1 MKQQSKK
8 FYTWITF
15 PKSRIATVDIGEIG
29 GRKHHVAAILEA
41 DVTDARIRLKDL
53 KRSGIRVS
61 FNAWMVKVIAGTIS
75 EHKLVAAFL
84 KGSRKAVVFDD
95 VNISFLIEKE
105 INGQRV
111 PIPLLIPQ
119 ANNLSVAE
127 ITGLLDESVNKT
139 LSGNDILISRK
150 PTFLE
155 KLYYNLPGFLRR
167 AIWKIMLKRPDYVFG
182 KMGNAAITSIG
193 MFGKINGWFIPIT
206 VHPVCIGLGS
216 VIKKPLVVDDKIEI
230 REVLNM
236 TVLFDHDV
244 IDGAPA
250 ARFIRDL
257 VKGIEKGL
265 FLE

>member
-1 MKQQSKK
+1 MDESGKND
-8 FYTWITF
+8 FITLTF
-15 PKSRIATVDIGEIG
+15 PKSRVATFDIGEIG
-29 GRKHHVAAILEA
+29 SRKHHVAAMLEA
-41 DVTDARIRLKDL
+41 DVTCARDKIREMK
-53 KRSGIRVS
+53 KKGVHVS

-75 EHKLVAAFL
+75 EHKLVAAYL

-105 INGQRV
+105 IHGQRM
-111 PIPLLIPQ
+111 PIPLLIPK
-119 ANNLSVAE
+119 ANNLNVVE
-127 ITGLLDESVNKT
+127 ITGLLEESVSKT
-139 LSGNDILISRK
+139 LTGNDILISRK
-150 PTFLE
+150 PTFPE
-155 KLYYNLPGFLRR
+155 KLYYHLPGFLRR
-167 AIWKIMLKRPDYVFG
+167 VIWKFMLNRPGYIFN

-193 MFGKINGWFIPIT
+193 MFGKINGWFIPIS
-206 VHPVCIGLGS
+206 VHPVCFGLGS
-216 VIKKPLVVDDKIEI
+216 VIKKPLVINDNIEI

-236 TVLFDHDV
+236 TALFDHDV